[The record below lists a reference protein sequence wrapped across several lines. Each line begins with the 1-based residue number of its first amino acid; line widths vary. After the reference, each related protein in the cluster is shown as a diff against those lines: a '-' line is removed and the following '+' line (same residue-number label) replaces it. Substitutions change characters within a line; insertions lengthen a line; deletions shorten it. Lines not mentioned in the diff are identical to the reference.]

1 MATSEATSSSEVPT
15 QDDDQQKKRSPDDDP
30 VARKIRWRDSA
41 EYGRFKRVRTII
53 ITVVAILLIISLA
66 ITYMRMQADTQY
78 FLRSDAELEVLKILF
93 VTAVTILMTGVVI
106 MAIEQSRRKDFEDR
120 LRLGII
126 DQIGEKEKDLA
137 KQAVDGKL
145 DLPSLWA
152 LNQDRIEYYHR
163 VAFAQAEN
171 SYKTAQAA
179 AFAGFVAVLGL
190 GAIAAF
196 AVNGTASIAA
206 AAVGVAGAAM
216 SAYIGATFVKT
227 QQASSAQFRQFFQ
240 QPVEVA
246 RILAAE
252 RLIETLEPE
261 HRAESV
267 KQVVMTMMA
276 PSNPPSD
283 GKAPT
288 P

>member
-1 MATSEATSSSEVPT
+1 MATEHAVPASEAPK
-15 QDDDQQKKRSPDDDP
+15 QNNDPDEDP

-41 EYGRFKRVRTII
+41 EYGRFKTVRNII
-53 ITVVAILLIISLA
+53 IVVVTILIILSLTV
-66 ITYMRMQADTQY
+66 TYFQIQADTQFY
-78 FLRSDAELEVLKILF
+78 MRSNSQFEVIKILF
-93 VTAVTILMTGVVI
+93 VTAAAIFMTGVVI
-106 MAIEQSRRKDFEDR
+106 LGVEQTRRKDFEDR
-120 LRLGII
+120 IRLGII
-126 DQIGEKEKDLA
+126 DKIGEKEKDLA
-137 KQAVDGKL
+137 KKAVDGKL

-179 AFAGFVAVLGL
+179 GLAGFIAVLGL
-190 GAIAAF
+190 GALAAF
-196 AVNGTASIAA
+196 AGGGTASIAA

-227 QQASSAQFRQFFQ
+227 QQASSEQFRQFFQ

-246 RILAAE
+246 RVLAAE
-252 RLIETLEPE
+252 RLIATLEPE

-267 KQVVMTMMA
+267 KQVVLTMMV
-276 PSNPPSD
+276 PPTSTSSD
-283 GKAPT
+283 GKASKP
-288 P
+288 